1 MFASLQ
7 DVTAGR
13 WLPLTHGAQ
22 AQELAPACPG
32 PWGCGPS
39 RANPLRGL
47 GVNSTGK
54 GGFWAELAG
63 FPLQVN
69 NLGAGVGSTNE
80 RPGGDACLNKPNM
93 RTSVDPGDGGD
104 PLVIFLGTIKMM
116 GCGEGVTV
124 LLGSVGFRDASAGM
138 QGEVLH
144 LMLETP
150 GGKGRWPLCT
160 AAGVTISE
168 CGEAG

>member
-1 MFASLQ
+1 MMPRVVWFRFCLLLKMGGLREYSHA
-7 DVTAGR
+7 R
-13 WLPLTHGAQ
+13 
-22 AQELAPACPG
+22 E
-32 PWGCGPS
+32 
-39 RANPLRGL
+39 NEPLR
-47 GVNSTGK
+47 K
-54 GGFWAELAG
+54 ELVVKERKKRVQSVFG
-63 FPLQVN
+63 
-69 NLGAGVGSTNE
+69 LGAGVGSTNE
-80 RPGGDACLNKPNM
+80 RPGGDAGLNKPNM
-93 RTSVDPGDGGD
+93 RTSGDPGDGGD

-124 LLGSVGFRDASAGM
+124 LLGSVGFRDAKAGM